1 MQVYDMP
8 MHKLAA
14 MLKAGE
20 LTSAELTTKVL
31 ERIKSVEKD
40 VSAYLC
46 IDEEGAMRQ
55 AEKADEMLKSGAAC
69 SMLTGIPMALKD
81 NMCTTDT
88 PTTCA
93 SRILE
98 GFVAPY
104 EATVALKLRAAGS
117 VILGKANMDEFAMGS
132 STENSAFKKTSNPW
146 NLKKVPGGSSGGSAA
161 SVAAGE
167 AIFSLGS
174 DTGGSI
180 RQPAAF
186 CGVVGLKPTYG
197 AVSRYGLVAFASS
210 LDQIGPFTRDVED
223 CALVLDAISG
233 HDKKDS
239 TSADY
244 QHPSYHAV
252 LNSDIK
258 GKRIALPREFFGE
271 GIDDEVRKKVMDAVD
286 VLRGLGAICEEISL
300 PNAVHGLAAYYV
312 VAPAEAS
319 SNLARFDGV
328 RYGYRK
334 QEVDDLIDM
343 YASTRAE
350 GFGDEVKRRI
360 MIGTYAL
367 SSGYYD
373 AYYLKALKVRRLIHD
388 EFAAAFSK
396 YDAVLTPTTPTVA
409 FTSGEKTSD
418 PLAMYMSDI
427 CTIPANLAG
436 IPAVSLPCGFSADGM
451 PVGMQLMGKAF
462 AEPEILSIAL
472 AFEKN
477 TDHHNR
483 RPEI

>member
-1 MQVYDMP
+1 MP
-8 MHKLAA
+8 MHELAA
-14 MLKAGE
+14 MLRAGE
-20 LTSAELTTKVL
+20 LTSADLTSKVL
-31 ERIKSVEKD
+31 ARIKSVEKD
-40 VSAYLC
+40 VAAYLV

-55 AEKADEMLKSGAAC
+55 AEQADVLLKSGVEC

-81 NMCTTDT
+81 NMCTTDMT
-88 PTTCA
+88 TTCA

-104 EATVALKLRAAGS
+104 EATVASKLRAAGS

-132 STENSAFKKTSNPW
+132 STENSAFQKTLNPW
-146 NLKKVPGGSSGGSAA
+146 NIKKVPGGSSGGSAA

-186 CGVVGLKPTYG
+186 CGVVGMKPTYG

-210 LDQIGPFTRDVED
+210 LDQIGPFTRDVKD
-223 CALVLDAISG
+223 CALVLDAICG
-233 HDKKDS
+233 HDKRDT
-239 TSADY
+239 TSATY
-244 QHPSYHAV
+244 SHPAYHAG

-271 GIDDEVRKKVMDAVD
+271 GIDDDVRKKVMAAVD

-328 RYGYRK
+328 RYGFRK
-334 QEVDDLIDM
+334 QDAADLLDM
-343 YASTRAE
+343 YASTRSA
-350 GFGDEVKRRI
+350 GFGAEVKRRI

-388 EFAAAFSK
+388 EFEAAFCK

-436 IPAVSLPCGFSADGM
+436 IPAVSLPCGFSGGM

>member
-1 MQVYDMP
+1 MP

-14 MLKAGE
+14 MLKTGE
-20 LTSAELTTKVL
+20 LTSADLTSKVL

-40 VSAYLC
+40 VAAYLV

-55 AEKADEMLKSGAAC
+55 AEKADALLKSGAEC

-81 NMCTTDT
+81 NMCTTDMT
-88 PTTCA
+88 TTCA

-104 EATVALKLRAAGS
+104 EATVAQKLRAAGS

-132 STENSAFKKTSNPW
+132 STENSAFQKTSNPW
-146 NLKKVPGGSSGGSAA
+146 NIKKVPGGSSGGSAA

-167 AIFSLGS
+167 AIFALGS

-223 CALVLDAISG
+223 SALILDAICG
-233 HDKKDS
+233 HDKKDT
-239 TSADY
+239 TSAAY
-244 QHPSYHAV
+244 NHPAYHAG

-271 GIDDEVRKKVMDAVD
+271 GIDDDVRKKVMDAVD

-300 PNAVHGLAAYYV
+300 PKAVHGLAAYYV

-334 QEVDDLIDM
+334 QNSEDLIDM
-343 YASTRAE
+343 YASSRSA

-388 EFAAAFSK
+388 EFEAAFSK

-436 IPAVSLPCGFSADGM
+436 IPAVSLPCGFSDGM

-462 AEPEILSIAL
+462 AELEILSIAL